1 MIADTVEDR
10 AVHIGRIHQFDM
22 GFQTVLI
29 TDIAGMDDKSS
40 FLISRVITNVGYPI
54 TMIVGVEYLCI
65 SDMHIF
71 MTTVRFDTTAVR
83 LQSEVVRDLVAI
95 DTVIMLIVCFIARR
109 GGNKNEAFP
118 FMSRQGKRTVASR
131 LHDIETIGNENTCH
145 SFLAFIKYSI
155 VVFIDKDMPS
165 VGCIGKRSDA
175 VQQGDAQDCFLHVI
189 NVFI

>member
-1 MIADTVEDR
+1 
-10 AVHIGRIHQFDM
+10 
-22 GFQTVLI
+22 
-29 TDIAGMDDKSS
+29 MDDKSS

-83 LQSEVVRDLVAI
+83 LQPEVVRHLVAV
-95 DTVIMLIVCFIARR
+95 DAAIMFIVCFISGRS
-109 GGNKNEAFP
+109 GDKDETFP
-118 FMSRQGKRTVASR
+118 FMPGQGERAVAGR
-131 LHDIETIGNENTCH
+131 LHDIEAVGNEDSRH
-145 SFLAFIKYSI
+145 GFLAFIKYSVI
-155 VVFIDKDMPS
+155 VFIDKNMPC

-175 VQQGDAQDCFLHVI
+175 AQQGDAQDCFLHVI